1 MVFAVGALH
10 RVFGAP
16 ELVLTV
22 AIDPAVASTASQA
35 HKESVAPFNVH
46 SVIIVVVTASVAILP
61 VTTADLV
68 SVGGGGDSENSAQS
82 GEGESGLHGY
92 FCCCL
97 VLFLKRYSKKKT
109 VYGQDPQCSSKVK
122 QREVAIEHFFFLFLS
137 KRGNLDKKEGC
148 E

>member
-1 MVFAVGALH
+1 MVFAVGVLH
-10 RVFGAP
+10 RVLGAP

-22 AIDPAVASTASQA
+22 AVDPAVVSTASQA

-46 SVIIVVVTASVAILP
+46 SVIIVAVVTTSVAILP

-92 FCCCL
+92 FFV
-97 VLFLKRYSKKKT
+97 VLSCFLKRYSKKENSVWAGST
-109 VYGQDPQCSSKVK
+109 MLVK
-122 QREVAIEHFFFLFLS
+122 DERMQREGGASEHPFFFLEQE
-137 KRGNLDKKEGC
+137 REP
-148 E
+148 